1 MRSLAVFLIFLGLVQ
16 SQFIDATVCSNLQKV
31 CFDIVHDSFEEG
43 LFRAVTF
50 QSGDLKGGEAYMSR
64 VSLRAPRNT
73 DLASLT
79 PEERLALP
87 VDGSRPLFSIIE
99 PIVEPL
105 IANLLN
111 EDLLQVLNIGLGA
124 GSVDLYLNSLEKR
137 PNLTTVEIDP
147 AMIEIARE
155 YFGHVDDE
163 LHRILLD
170 DGLEVL
176 KRSREGPICSWEDIQ
191 FPDHRR
197 VCGNRVLRVHLPSKA
212 AVKCRSREPD
222 LREFGLRRNDLS
234 ECFVWIRRNR
244 SLYRR
249 GKRVI
254 VMKINYDFQF
264 LERMNTKFRDQCALD
279 GIPYTAN
286 RILVCKKGRED
297 DVGFRQEEL

>member
-176 KRSREGPICSWEDIQ
+176 KRSREAGKTFNFLIIDACAGTEYSEFICPVKPLLSAEAVNLIYENLD
-191 FPDHRR
+191 
-197 VCGNRVLRVHLPSKA
+197 CGGMTSLNVLS
-212 AVKCRSREPD
+212 
-222 LREFGLRRNDLS
+222 GS
-234 ECFVWIRRNR
+234 EEIEAFI
-244 SLYRR
+244 
-249 GKRVI
+249 
-254 VMKINYDFQF
+254 
-264 LERMNTKFRDQCALD
+264 
-279 GIPYTAN
+279 
-286 RILVCKKGRED
+286 
-297 DVGFRQEEL
+297 EEVNV